1 MRKLAK
7 LMTLVLSASILFGF
21 MGCSDESD
29 ENKST
34 SKMVGTYKTVDH
46 TAKLDVKADYTIFV
60 DTGYDEYNM
69 NGSWKETAKGGEFT
83 FPDGEGGELVGTAEI
98 KEDDVIWC
106 VSEDMDMR
114 TYAVK
119 ISNTAVDMKGTWSNG
134 TMTTTVDAEGNFSIR
149 VSEDSTITGTVTVEG
164 NSFVMEDSEG
174 EEYTGV
180 VSASGKAY
188 MEYYN
193 GEDMVQDIFEKQ
205 DESDEKQ
212 DESDEKQDESD
223 EKQDESD
230 ENKST
235 SEIVG
240 TYKTVDHAAKLDVKA
255 DYTIFVDTGSEEYN
269 MDGSWEETAEGGE
282 FTFPAGEGVELVG
295 TAEIE
300 EDDVIWCVCE
310 DMGMYTYAVKI
321 SNTAVDMEGTWSNG
335 KMTTTIDADG
345 NFSIPMSEDLTI
357 TGKATVEGNSFVME
371 DSDGEV
377 VSTGVVSASGKAYM
391 QYDNGEDLV
400 QDVFVKQ

>member
-83 FPDGEGGELVGTAEI
+83 FQVGGGELVGTAEI

-106 VSEDMDMR
+106 VCVSEEMDMDMH

-119 ISNTAVDMKGTWSNG
+119 ISNTDVAMQGTWSNR
-134 TMTTTVDAEGNFSIR
+134 T
-149 VSEDSTITGTVTVEG
+149 
-164 NSFVMEDSEG
+164 
-174 EEYTGV
+174 
-180 VSASGKAY
+180 
-188 MEYYN
+188 
-193 GEDMVQDIFEKQ
+193 
-205 DESDEKQ
+205 
-212 DESDEKQDESD
+212 
-223 EKQDESD
+223 
-230 ENKST
+230 
-235 SEIVG
+235 
-240 TYKTVDHAAKLDVKA
+240 
-255 DYTIFVDTGSEEYN
+255 
-269 MDGSWEETAEGGE
+269 
-282 FTFPAGEGVELVG
+282 
-295 TAEIE
+295 
-300 EDDVIWCVCE
+300 
-310 DMGMYTYAVKI
+310 
-321 SNTAVDMEGTWSNG
+321 
-335 KMTTTIDADG
+335 MTTTIDADG

-371 DSDGEV
+371 DSKGDV
-377 VSTGVVSASGKAYM
+377 VATGVVSASGKAYM
-391 QYDNGEDLV
+391 EYDNGEDLV
-400 QDVFVKQ
+400 QDIFVKQ

>member
-34 SKMVGTYKTVDH
+34 SKMVGKYMTVDH

-60 DTGYDEYNM
+60 DTGSEEDNM
-69 NGSWKETAKGGEFT
+69 NGTWKETDKGGEFT
-83 FPDGEGGELVGTAEI
+83 FQVGGVEFVGTAEI
-98 KEDDVIWC
+98 KEDDVIRC

-174 EEYTGV
+174 NEVSTGV

-212 DESDEKQDESD
+212 DESDE
-223 EKQDESD
+223 
-230 ENKST
+230 NKST

-240 TYKTVDHAAKLDVKA
+240 TYKLVNHTAKLNVKA
-255 DYTIFVDTGSEEYN
+255 DYTVFVDTGYDEYN
-269 MDGSWEETAEGGE
+269 MNGSWKETAKGGE
-282 FTFPAGEGVELVG
+282 FTFPAGEGVEVVG
-295 TAEIE
+295 TAEIK

-310 DMGMYTYAVKI
+310 DLDAMCTYAVKI
-321 SNTAVDMEGTWSNG
+321 SNTAVIMEGTWSNG
-335 KMTTTIDADG
+335 TMTTTIDADG
-345 NFSIPMSEDLTI
+345 NFSIPMSEDFEI

-391 QYDNGEDLV
+391 QYFDGEDLV
-400 QDVFVKQ
+400 QDIFEKQQ

>member
-21 MGCSDESD
+21 MGCSDDSGESD
-29 ENKST
+29 EKKST
-34 SKMVGTYKTVDH
+34 SKMVGKYKTVDH
-46 TAKLDVKADYTIFV
+46 TAELDVKADYTIFV
-60 DTGYDEYNM
+60 DTGSEQYNM

-83 FPDGEGGELVGTAEI
+83 FSAGEGKELVGTAEI

-134 TMTTTVDAEGNFSIR
+134 KMTTTIDAEGNFSIR
-149 VSEDSTITGTVTVEG
+149 VSEDSTITGTATVEG

-174 EEYTGV
+174 NEVSTGV

-188 MEYYN
+188 MEYYD
-193 GEDMVQDIFEKQ
+193 GEDWVQDIF
-205 DESDEKQ
+205 
-212 DESDEKQDESD
+212 EKQDESD

-255 DYTIFVDTGSEEYN
+255 DYTIFVDTGYEESN
-269 MDGSWEETAEGGE
+269 MNGTWEETAEGGE
-282 FTFPAGEGVELVG
+282 FTFPAGEGGELVG
-295 TAEIE
+295 TAESK

-310 DMGMYTYAVKI
+310 DMGMRTYAVKI
-321 SNTAVDMEGTWSNG
+321 SNTAVDMKGTWSNG

-357 TGKATVEGNSFVME
+357 TGTATVEGNSFVME
-371 DSDGEV
+371 DSEGNEV
-377 VSTGVVSASGKAYM
+377 ATGVVSASGKAYM
-391 QYDNGEDLV
+391 EYFNGEDVV
-400 QDVFVKQ
+400 QDIFVKQQ

>member
-21 MGCSDESD
+21 MGCSDDSGESD
-29 ENKST
+29 EKKST
-34 SKMVGTYKTVDH
+34 SKMVGKYKTVDH
-46 TAKLDVKADYTIFV
+46 TAELDVKADYTIFV
-60 DTGYDEYNM
+60 DTGSEQYNM

-83 FPDGEGGELVGTAEI
+83 FPAGEGEELVGTAEI

-119 ISNTAVDMKGTWSNG
+119 ISNTTVDMKGTWSNG
-134 TMTTTVDAEGNFSIR
+134 TMTTTIDAEGNFSIR
-149 VSEDSTITGTVTVEG
+149 VSEDSEITGTVTVEG

-174 EEYTGV
+174 NEVSTGV

-193 GEDMVQDIFEKQ
+193 GEDMVQNIF
-205 DESDEKQ
+205 EKQ

-282 FTFPAGEGVELVG
+282 FTFPAGEGGELVG
-295 TAEIE
+295 TAEIK

-335 KMTTTIDADG
+335 TMTTTVDAEG
-345 NFSIPMSEDLTI
+345 NFSIRVSEDSTI
-357 TGKATVEGNSFVME
+357 TGTVTVEGNSFVME
-371 DSDGEV
+371 DSEGNE

-391 QYDNGEDLV
+391 EYYNGEDMV
-400 QDVFVKQ
+400 QDIFVKQ